1 MLTKNRKAVYIIII
15 LLNAAAVVYLVCCA
29 VPFLLNDTTVQ
40 NPNSSFPLMR
50 CHLGGICLLLG
61 ILPMAVVNGLTCFT
75 VAKDRKMRIRL
86 LCFLPMLLDIVLGTF
101 FLICSLPLFSIV
113 AEMKI
118 SGF

>member
-1 MLTKNRKAVYIIII
+1 MKRKVFFTAVI
-15 LLNAAAVVYLVCCA
+15 LLNLAALACLVCCA

-61 ILPMAVVNGLTCFT
+61 ILPMAAVNGLTCFT

-86 LCFLPMLLDIVLGTF
+86 LCFLPLLLELVLGTF
-101 FLICSLPLFSIV
+101 FLILSLPLYSIL
-113 AEMKI
+113 AAMEM

>member
-15 LLNAAAVVYLVCCA
+15 LLNAAAVACLVYFSVL
-29 VPFLLNDTTVQ
+29 FLSGDTTVQ
-40 NPNSSFPLMR
+40 NPDSSLPMMR

-61 ILPMAVVNGLTCFT
+61 ILPVAAVNGLTCFT
-75 VAKDRKMRIRL
+75 VAKDRKLRVRL